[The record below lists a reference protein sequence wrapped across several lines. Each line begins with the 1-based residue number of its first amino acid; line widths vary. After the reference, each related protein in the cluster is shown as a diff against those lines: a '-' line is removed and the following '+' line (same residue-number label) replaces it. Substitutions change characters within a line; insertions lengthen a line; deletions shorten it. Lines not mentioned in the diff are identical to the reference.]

1 MADANLA
8 AQLAN
13 ALPVIVG
20 GVLAIA
26 GGVASQFVI
35 HHLADSRD
43 RMKMRRERIE
53 SLVKALY
60 AHEQWVTDKKNKMI
74 VGNEDH
80 DEPAPLNEIRMLKAL
95 HFPELAKEVL
105 AVQEAYMP
113 MLKFIHDQRVS
124 RMKDEKAFIAN
135 WNSAPFDEAYK
146 QHLSAANA
154 LTERCRALLSE

>member
-1 MADANLA
+1 MADANLP

-26 GGVASQFVI
+26 GGVAGQFVI
-35 HHLADSRD
+35 HRLADSRD

-74 VGNEDH
+74 FRNEDH
-80 DEPAPLNEIRMLKAL
+80 DEPAPLNEIRMLQAL
-95 HFPELAKEVL
+95 HFPELANEVL
-105 AVQEAYMP
+105 AVQEAYVT
-113 MLKFIHDQRVS
+113 MLQFINDQRLS

-146 QHLSAANA
+146 QHLRAAKT
-154 LTERCRALLSE
+154 LTERCRTPLNE